1 MDPCPDHGD
10 FDPRATNGLTRT
22 VSGIAVS
29 ADATNGPASDSR
41 STSIPSTDH
50 IHRNTFEGQ
59 EELFAVES
67 GNIDA
72 VFYDDNLVFPPLPVN
87 PPQIPFDIPSDV
99 PVDVPLNVP
108 FDFSFDP
115 PFDPSFDPS
124 FNTPFLHAPLL
135 NADAASF
142 NSFPALPL
150 VLLPGDLSNHHPAI
164 HDLGFPEL
172 TPPAAFD
179 SGPLYQDTL
188 DFGNVGGFT
197 DLLELDSWFHPND
210 PMFYTLPESSGGE
223 ATFPP
228 PRVSGPVP
236 PVESLGE
243 GSSIHVALDSHPAI
257 ADDNEANIVA
267 PTPVAAADSHG
278 STSHVDVDRPQNA
291 LQRIHNSN
299 KVLRGTACSF
309 CYLNKRKCD
318 SNPRCLQCM
327 LKSIPADMCVR
338 VRFTE
343 EPIFKKWNVGL
354 YQSKMRW
361 GQLNWVPGQ
370 ITMNLYHFDNGPA
383 ILVKCRQFIPDSPE
397 QCQVW
402 GRTPGGWRLEPTA
415 AFGLD
420 SAVSEEYVAQY
431 ISECVPY
438 CAEEAARN
446 SPQLRTIIQNASRQ
460 DKLLP
465 LALQLW
471 TANRLLMRGWQ
482 AKEDPAL
489 GICRVTDPESPYYN
503 TTIAPRVL
511 QNQIDSRVEAF
522 MARVELQLLKDLQKA
537 MKQKTCSWI
546 EIFSTVFLILRVAE
560 KDIWRLMYWLRHEN
574 EAYKWKHPESA
585 SKLAQRSIFCCNLL
599 LTYLHN
605 AGSVPI
611 EFTKSNTPSLD
622 RIGQAATLYEEMND
636 DSVDDTLSSLAFVE
650 NWQEGNAVQPKEF
663 GCK

>member
-1 MDPCPDHGD
+1 
-10 FDPRATNGLTRT
+10 
-22 VSGIAVS
+22 
-29 ADATNGPASDSR
+29 
-41 STSIPSTDH
+41 
-50 IHRNTFEGQ
+50 
-59 EELFAVES
+59 
-67 GNIDA
+67 
-72 VFYDDNLVFPPLPVN
+72 
-87 PPQIPFDIPSDV
+87 
-99 PVDVPLNVP
+99 
-108 FDFSFDP
+108 
-115 PFDPSFDPS
+115 
-124 FNTPFLHAPLL
+124 
-135 NADAASF
+135 
-142 NSFPALPL
+142 
-150 VLLPGDLSNHHPAI
+150 
-164 HDLGFPEL
+164 
-172 TPPAAFD
+172 
-179 SGPLYQDTL
+179 
-188 DFGNVGGFT
+188 
-197 DLLELDSWFHPND
+197 
-210 PMFYTLPESSGGE
+210 
-223 ATFPP
+223 
-228 PRVSGPVP
+228 
-236 PVESLGE
+236 
-243 GSSIHVALDSHPAI
+243 
-257 ADDNEANIVA
+257 
-267 PTPVAAADSHG
+267 
-278 STSHVDVDRPQNA
+278 
-291 LQRIHNSN
+291 
-299 KVLRGTACSF
+299 
-309 CYLNKRKCD
+309 
-318 SNPRCLQCM
+318 
-327 LKSIPADMCVR
+327 
-338 VRFTE
+338 
-343 EPIFKKWNVGL
+343 
-354 YQSKMRW
+354 MRW

-574 EAYKWKHPESA
+574 EVSDTVCAMGNELTKKPVGIQMEAPRVGQQARPEEHILLQPPPDI
-585 SKLAQRSIFCCNLL
+585 LAQCGLR
-599 LTYLHN
+599 TYRVHK
-605 AGSVPI
+605 V
-611 EFTKSNTPSLD
+611 
-622 RIGQAATLYEEMND
+622 QHTLY
-636 DSVDDTLSSLAFVE
+636 VF
-650 NWQEGNAVQPKEF
+650 
-663 GCK
+663 

>member
-1 MDPCPDHGD
+1 MGAGIQDGDEGQAVNRSSGGSPFPVPLLDLESTLVRSALIIISTTVKRSTMDPCPDHGD

-309 CYLNKRKCD
+309 CYLNKRK
-318 SNPRCLQCM
+318 
-327 LKSIPADMCVR
+327 
-338 VRFTE
+338 
-343 EPIFKKWNVGL
+343 
-354 YQSKMRW
+354 
-361 GQLNWVPGQ
+361 
-370 ITMNLYHFDNGPA
+370 
-383 ILVKCRQFIPDSPE
+383 
-397 QCQVW
+397 
-402 GRTPGGWRLEPTA
+402 
-415 AFGLD
+415 
-420 SAVSEEYVAQY
+420 VS
-431 ISECVPY
+431 
-438 CAEEAARN
+438 
-446 SPQLRTIIQNASRQ
+446 
-460 DKLLP
+460 
-465 LALQLW
+465 
-471 TANRLLMRGWQ
+471 
-482 AKEDPAL
+482 
-489 GICRVTDPESPYYN
+489 
-503 TTIAPRVL
+503 IAP
-511 QNQIDSRVEAF
+511 
-522 MARVELQLLKDLQKA
+522 
-537 MKQKTCSWI
+537 
-546 EIFSTVFLILRVAE
+546 
-560 KDIWRLMYWLRHEN
+560 
-574 EAYKWKHPESA
+574 
-585 SKLAQRSIFCCNLL
+585 
-599 LTYLHN
+599 
-605 AGSVPI
+605 
-611 EFTKSNTPSLD
+611 
-622 RIGQAATLYEEMND
+622 
-636 DSVDDTLSSLAFVE
+636 
-650 NWQEGNAVQPKEF
+650 
-663 GCK
+663 